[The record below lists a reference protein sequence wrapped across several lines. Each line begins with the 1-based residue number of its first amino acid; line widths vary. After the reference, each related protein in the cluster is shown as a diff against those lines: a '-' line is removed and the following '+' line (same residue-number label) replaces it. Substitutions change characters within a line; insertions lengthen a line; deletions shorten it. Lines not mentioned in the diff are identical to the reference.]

1 MKLKGKLLVM
11 FLAILLVFSTFVSFL
26 MTNGMRRSFEKQ
38 VEGSISELNRL
49 GLLLFDAKYPGPWK
63 VQGDSLYKGNTPIDE
78 SFDLIDSLIS
88 NKAYTATIFCGNIRV
103 ATTALDENG
112 NRAVGTEASPEVS
125 QAVLERGESYI
136 GEAMVSGTPAI
147 TYYTPLYDDTGKIIG
162 MWYVGYDKK
171 TMLDAVYDNLVN
183 NWIHQCVGLLISS
196 VVIFLLASRMVS
208 PLKSVT
214 AQLIKISEGRFDEE
228 IPDTKLK
235 DEIGDIVK
243 ASKTL
248 QQSTRHMVRTIL
260 RESEKI
266 DQALAVTVNDMG
278 DLKGD
283 MENASATTEQLS
295 AGIEETAASLQEMNA
310 TSTQIEAAVDNMA
323 KRASEGSKTAEEI
336 KARAADLRKKAVE
349 SKESALEL
357 LNQSQKELE
366 DAIQHSKSISQI
378 QSLTDAILEIAT
390 QTNLLSLNAA
400 IEASRAGEHGAGF
413 AVVADEIRK
422 LAEDSK
428 NTVSEIQQVIETV
441 IHAVDNLAKCSQNI
455 LGFIGSRVVQD
466 YDVQVRIGEQYDL
479 DAEHMNSMMLDISST
494 SEQLMASVS
503 NLIKAIND
511 VSVSANEGA
520 SGTSDLA
527 GLVTHVN
534 DKCNDVLAM
543 AEKANKSVAA
553 LKEYVQKL
561 AV

>member
-1 MKLKGKLLVM
+1 
-11 FLAILLVFSTFVSFL
+11 
-26 MTNGMRRSFEKQ
+26 
-38 VEGSISELNRL
+38 
-49 GLLLFDAKYPGPWK
+49 
-63 VQGDSLYKGNTPIDE
+63 
-78 SFDLIDSLIS
+78 
-88 NKAYTATIFCGNIRV
+88 
-103 ATTALDENG
+103 
-112 NRAVGTEASPEVS
+112 
-125 QAVLERGESYI
+125 
-136 GEAMVSGTPAI
+136 
-147 TYYTPLYDDTGKIIG
+147 